1 MPVKS
6 FGSICTSI
14 CGYISE
20 QKNFGN
26 SDITKVNNDIPY
38 LVQEQLLSFWGR
50 NIFNYIFNIL
60 KHKYLINMKKLF
72 KLTAV
77 LGFTLFSYVLIAQT
91 SSDEKTDDLLKFK
104 SENIVTNKVS
114 QITTFTKDVSLD
126 SPFISFNGAD
136 QVVYDLKNH
145 KIEILNSKNFKV
157 KKVSSVSKSMDNKEN
172 LITYYI
178 KEDKL
183 FM

>member
-1 MPVKS
+1 
-6 FGSICTSI
+6 
-14 CGYISE
+14 
-20 QKNFGN
+20 
-26 SDITKVNNDIPY
+26 
-38 LVQEQLLSFWGR
+38 
-50 NIFNYIFNIL
+50 
-60 KHKYLINMKKLF
+60 MKKLF

-77 LGFTLFSYVLIAQT
+77 LGFTLFSYVLLAQT
-91 SSDEKTDDLLKFK
+91 SSDEKTVDLLKFK

-157 KKVSSVSKSMDNKEN
+157 KKVSSVSKSMNSKEN

-183 FM
+183 VM

>member
-1 MPVKS
+1 M
-6 FGSICTSI
+6 
-14 CGYISE
+14 
-20 QKNFGN
+20 
-26 SDITKVNNDIPY
+26 
-38 LVQEQLLSFWGR
+38 GR

-77 LGFTLFSYVLIAQT
+77 LGFTLFSYVLLAQT

-136 QVVYDLKNH
+136 QVVYDLK
-145 KIEILNSKNFKV
+145 IIRSKF
-157 KKVSSVSKSMDNKEN
+157 
-172 LITYYI
+172 
-178 KEDKL
+178 
-183 FM
+183 